1 MSNMVAQRIVDN
13 IAEYE
18 FSMDSIDTKLTISGG
33 MSEYPT
39 HTKDIK
45 ELIEFADQAMYATKQ
60 RGGNGI
66 TIHDSTNKND

>member
-1 MSNMVAQRIVDN
+1 
-13 IAEYE
+13 
-18 FSMDSIDTKLTISGG
+18 MDSIDTKLTISGG

-39 HTKDIK
+39 HTEVIK